1 MSVLGSSVLETDEDE
16 PVAVADRAEEVA
28 AAAPVVV
35 TEIPQA
41 EPAAGN
47 QVMAG

>member
-1 MSVLGSSVLETDEDE
+1 MLGSSVLETGEDE
-16 PVAVADRAEEVA
+16 RVAVAARVEEVA

-41 EPAAGN
+41 EPAAKN
-47 QVMAG
+47 QEMAG